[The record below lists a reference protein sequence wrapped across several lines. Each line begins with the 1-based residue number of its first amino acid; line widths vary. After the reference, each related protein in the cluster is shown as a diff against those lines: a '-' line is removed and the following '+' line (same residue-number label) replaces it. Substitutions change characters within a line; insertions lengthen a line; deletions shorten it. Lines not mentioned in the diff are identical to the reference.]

1 MDLTLDLN
9 AAAAP
14 IVDAVRAAAAVEP
27 VGARTHAEVGNPV
40 RSEAAAVVVRAPSG
54 IVRHDVADLTVT
66 VLAATPVGVLDTA
79 LAAYGQR
86 VPLQP
91 RDPAATVGGVLA
103 TGLSGPTRLG
113 DGPLRDHLLEVRFV
127 TGYGALVQGGG
138 PTVKNVTGYD
148 LPRLLVGSMG
158 TLGVFVQVTL
168 RCRPVP
174 AVTEWW
180 STSSPPDEL
189 FARLFRPAAILA
201 DRDRSIVCLVGDAAD
216 VAVGRALLR
225 DPLPVGGACLPDAP
239 HRGRIS
245 VPPGELGALTAALD
259 HSDGPGREPDL
270 AWLAEW
276 GVGTVHVACRTA
288 EGLARAREVAAR
300 HGGWL
305 LREAGGG
312 PDAAGVPFDGFGHG
326 PGGPGSG
333 NVGSGNVGSA
343 NGALSARIKRAF
355 DPDGKLAPGRF
366 G

>member
-1 MDLTLDLN
+1 MDLT
-9 AAAAP
+9 ATAAP

-27 VGARTHAEVGNPV
+27 VGARTHAEVGNQV
-40 RSEAAAVVVRAPSG
+40 RSEHATTAVGVPAG

-66 VLAATPVGVLDTA
+66 VLAGTPVAVLDAA
-79 LAAYGQR
+79 LAEHRQR

-91 RDPAATVGGVLA
+91 RESTATIGGVLA

-127 TGYGALVQGGG
+127 TGYGALVRGGG

-158 TLGVFVQVTL
+158 TLGVLVQVTL
-168 RCRPVP
+168 RCRPEP
-174 AVTEWW
+174 GVTEWW
-180 STSSPPDEL
+180 STASPPGEL
-189 FARLFRPAAILA
+189 FECLFRPAAILA
-201 DRDRSIVCLVGDAAD
+201 DSRQTLVCLAGDAAD

-225 DPLPVGGACLPDAP
+225 DRIAVDGACLPDGP

-245 VPPGELGALTAALD
+245 VPPNELGALTAALD
-259 HSDGPGREPDL
+259 RIDGVDRDDGT
-270 AWLAEW
+270 WLAEW
-276 GVGTVHVACRTA
+276 GVGTVHVAYADAQQLAAARGIA
-288 EGLARAREVAAR
+288 ER

-305 LREAGGG
+305 LREAGGEADPSG
-312 PDAAGVPFDGFGHG
+312 APFDGFGAAWS
-326 PGGPGSG
+326 GSG
-333 NVGSGNVGSA
+333 TA
-343 NGALSARIKRAF
+343 NGELHTRIKRAF